1 METNATT
8 TNAETE
14 AAQLTNALERRLD
27 LLVAIEELEKDID
40 QRLKRIGKNFKM
52 PGFRPGKVPANIVKQ
67 QYGEQAHFDAL
78 NEALERA
85 FGEAAKSQEL
95 RVAGNPRIE
104 PKTTESTTHLE
115 FSAVFEVYPEVKLG
129 DLSSVEIERPV
140 LEVGAAEIDSTMTVL
155 RKQRVRY
162 EPVDRGA
169 AKDDRVTIDFL
180 GKKDGEPF
188 AGGQAKD
195 YPFVLGAGS
204 MLPDFEN
211 AIYGLIAGESK
222 TFEMTFPADYLSKEI
237 AGQTVSFE
245 ITVKEV
251 REPILPEVDADFA
264 KELGV
269 EDGDVEKMRA
279 EIETN
284 LKREVSKRLQA
295 KVKDQVMEALLKTN
309 PIDVPNALLEMEIQR
324 LMQSA
329 RQDMEQ
335 RGGAKMKDFPMQRE
349 WFVDQA
355 KRRVSLG
362 LILSE
367 IVKVNKLQ
375 AQPDQIKKIVEES
388 AQSYEHPEEVIRWYY
403 AQPQRLQEVEGV
415 AIEDNVVA
423 WALSASKVVEKPIA
437 FDELMGHKA

>member
-1 METNATT
+1 MDTNATT
-8 TNAETE
+8 TAETE

-129 DLSSVEIERPV
+129 DLSGVEIERAV

-211 AIYGLIAGESK
+211 AIYGLKAGESK

-367 IVKVNKLQ
+367 IVKVNKLR